1 VIQRSEIYFT
11 FSAENFSLLTVIEA
25 RFHAINECNYS
36 NKLNVGEFGLE
47 RDLYT
52 HWDVLAKRTR
62 RSRHNSKAYFAVTQ
76 RSRSTN
82 IFLLVL
88 RL

>member
-1 VIQRSEIYFT
+1 ML
-11 FSAENFSLLTVIEA
+11 FSVIEV

-36 NKLNVGEFGLE
+36 KKFNVGMFSLE

-52 HWDVLAKRTR
+52 HWDGLAKRTR
-62 RSRHNSKAYFAVTQ
+62 RSRHKSKAYFVVTQ
-76 RSRSTN
+76 HSRSTY
-82 IFLLVL
+82 LLLFVL